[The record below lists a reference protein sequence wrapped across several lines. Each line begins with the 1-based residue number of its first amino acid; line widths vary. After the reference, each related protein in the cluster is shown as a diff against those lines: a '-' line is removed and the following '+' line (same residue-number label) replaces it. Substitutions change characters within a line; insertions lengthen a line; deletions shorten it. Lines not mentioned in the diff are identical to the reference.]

1 MQTISY
7 SGLQIRPGRTTE
19 GYDEQKDLIE
29 RGVRKLRNIY
39 AKNSS
44 QDKTVIRAIPTEEKG
59 TLLTVFVNSGS
70 IEFGLYS
77 NGFIRQEMEHGHPP
91 IREQHMDRLCGRV
104 ESDLQGNLKYKDNP
118 DIERAWHACMDRKFE
133 RAVAGIA
140 MDNMQQRI

>member
-1 MQTISY
+1 MQTIPY
-7 SGLQIRPGRTTE
+7 SGLQIRPGRTME

-29 RGVRKLRNIY
+29 RSVRKLQVIY
-39 AKNSS
+39 ATNGS

-118 DIERAWHACMDRKFE
+118 DIEKAWHVCMDRKFE

-140 MDNMQQRI
+140 TDTAQQRI